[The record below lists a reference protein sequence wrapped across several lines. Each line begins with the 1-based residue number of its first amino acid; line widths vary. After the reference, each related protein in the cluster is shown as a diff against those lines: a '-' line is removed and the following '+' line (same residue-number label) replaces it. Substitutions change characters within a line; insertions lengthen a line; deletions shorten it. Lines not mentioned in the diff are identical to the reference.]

1 MIEFIQ
7 TINWDSFWLGVVVTI
22 LFGAFGSAV
31 FALIGEGL

>member
-7 TINWDSFWLGVVVTI
+7 TIDWDSFWTGVAVTL
-22 LFGAFGSAV
+22 LFGGFGSAV